1 LSVQELLAPRAK
13 ARAHGGGRNRWV
25 GALRRGRTV
34 SRPLD
39 GSRFII
45 SPVSPAA
52 LSRHNVVCLIIG
64 VGVPACA
71 VAGLVVMGTGVPA

>member
-1 LSVQELLAPRAK
+1 VV
-13 ARAHGGGRNRWV
+13 H
-25 GALRRGRTV
+25 TV

-45 SPVSPAA
+45 STVSPAA
-52 LSRHNVVCLIIG
+52 LSRHNVIYLIIG
-64 VGVPACA
+64 VALLACA